1 VHKIISLIRLI
12 RLHNCIMAGIG
23 VWLGAYLTNGGTGE
37 FEIYFA
43 SLAAALVCGGGNA
56 LNDYLDIESDRINHP
71 RRPLASGDLPPFM
84 AIIMALAMD
93 IAAIISAAAVNL
105 IVLIIVALS
114 IILLAVYNFSFKKTA
129 LLGNLIISVLGG
141 MTFIVGGLTVDL
153 HAVFILPG
161 PLVPAVFAFLFHLGR
176 ELLKDIADFEGD
188 IKTNC
193 RTLVSVLSGNSVMAM
208 VSTIYTVLIFL
219 TLIPIFQNWFRPAYA
234 NIAILAVDI
243 PIIIIL
249 IYFWIS
255 KSPTRFAVA
264 GTALKLLM
272 LFGLL
277 AFYFG
282 KI

>member
-1 VHKIISLIRLI
+1 
-12 RLHNCIMAGIG
+12 MAGVG
-23 VWLGAYLTNGGTGE
+23 VWLGGFLSNGGTGE
-37 FEIYFA
+37 PEIFFA

-71 RRPLASGDLPPFM
+71 NRPLPSGELPPFM
-84 AIIMALAMD
+84 AIIMSLALD

-105 IVLIIVALS
+105 VVLVIVVLS
-114 IILLAVYNFSFKKTA
+114 IILLAVYNFSLKKTV

-141 MTFIVGGLTVDL
+141 MTFIVGGLAVDL

-188 IKTNC
+188 IKANC
-193 RTLVSVLSGNSVMAM
+193 RTLISVLSSNSVMII
-208 VSTIYTVLIFL
+208 VSIIYAVLTFL
-219 TLIPIFQNWFRPAYA
+219 TLIPIYQNWFRPAYA
-234 NIAILAVDI
+234 YIAILPVDI
-243 PIIIIL
+243 PIIIIN

-255 KSPTRFAVA
+255 KSPARFAFA

-277 AFYFG
+277 AFYIG
-282 KI
+282 KN

>member
-1 VHKIISLIRLI
+1 
-12 RLHNCIMAGIG
+12 MAGIG